1 MMFAADHIGLLVIAT
16 ALGMA
21 GAALIAVIGRRSG
34 LLDEPGRRSSHQI
47 PTPKGGGIGIL
58 AAFIV
63 GGIWMGLAAHF
74 VLICS
79 LVSLLGLLSDRMDI
93 APKRR
98 LLIQLFCAFGIMVL
112 SYDQALPSSGH
123 FWLAVMVGCI
133 FIVGT
138 ANFYNFM
145 DGINGIA
152 GITAIVGYSLCGYYL
167 SSIGYDLRFQMLLF
181 CIVCSVV
188 GFLPFNIPSARVFMG
203 DVGSILLGFL
213 YACIVVLASR
223 TIIDFVC
230 LASFLFLFY
239 ADELTTMVIRL
250 RAGESLLKA
259 HRRHLYQILANELGY
274 RHWVVS
280 AGYGLIQMLVGMS
293 VLLLAPYGM
302 SPLLGMLSLYGG
314 AFVAV
319 TVWVRRLPFSDQRR

>member
-1 MMFAADHIGLLVIAT
+1 
-16 ALGMA
+16 MA
-21 GAALIAVIGRRSG
+21 GAALIAAIGRRSG

-63 GGIWMGLAAHF
+63 GGLWMEIAAHF
-74 VLICS
+74 LLICS
-79 LVSLLGLLSDRMDI
+79 LVAFLGLLSDRMHI

-98 LLIQLFCAFGIMVL
+98 LFIQLICALGVMVL
-112 SYDQALPSSGH
+112 SYDHVLRSSG
-123 FWLAVMVGCI
+123 FLGLVVTAGCI
-133 FIVGT
+133 YIVGT

-152 GITAIVGYSLCGYYL
+152 GITAIVAYGLCGYYL
-167 SSIGYDLRFQMLLF
+167 STIGYDNRFQLLLV
-181 CIVCSVV
+181 CIVGSVV
-188 GFLPFNIPSARVFMG
+188 GFLPFNIPKARVFMG

-213 YACIVVLASR
+213 YGCIVVLASR
-223 TIIDFVC
+223 TGIDFIC
-230 LASFLFLFY
+230 MASFLFLFY

-280 AGYGLIQMLVGMS
+280 AGYGFLQLVIGIN
-293 VLLLAPYGM
+293 VLLVVPYGM
-302 SPLLGMLSLYGG
+302 GPVLGLLFLYGCT
-314 AFVAV
+314 FIAV
-319 TVWVRRLPFSDQRR
+319 TAWVRRCLPVQG